1 MKVTSQMKS
10 HLAGAWKYMRIVVLL
25 LVTIFLASPSLLGQ
39 TSTGSLI
46 GRVTDPTQAVV
57 PDAAVSIVNSSTN
70 EKLEVRSDERG
81 LYALGA
87 LQPGTY
93 TIIVTK
99 KGFSEVHVTGVEVN
113 IASSSTVDV
122 QMKVGAS
129 SESVEVVATAQL
141 INADNPVFSAEIP
154 KEVTANLPFSERSA
168 LSAVMLAPGVQG
180 DPQYN
185 QGIQSENAPIYTQPT
200 TPGGS
205 LSVGGGRPGSAVQ
218 LVDGVDLSMVGYP
231 RVAITFSGDDIQ
243 QVTVQSAGVS
253 ARYGRAGGG
262 VINQATQGGTLIYHG
277 KIAFRHEDPFFE
289 ATTYGQGKF
298 TFTTPS
304 GPLVKPVTQDVHQN
318 LFTGTFSGP
327 IPLRWRHLDKSTF
340 FFASFEP
347 LRAGSKAWSRQRIPT
362 PAELSGDFSNAYTL
376 LNTSILSTSGY
387 AAAVAAPRV
396 GGLDYQFPL
405 NTAGF
410 PNGAHLNSSTL
421 YSPIPN
427 YNLSAQLAQN
437 PLASWLLSQF
447 PTPTNLKGM
456 QGTLNYIFPDASYAN
471 DGNNIIGA
479 RGVQNVDNR
488 YNIRVDKNLGA
499 SDHAFVRFTDV
510 PTTGTRFS
518 WMGPTSL
525 LNNQPTQVVN
535 SWNVLGDYT
544 HIFGGNWVN
553 DARVD
558 YTKMNYTVEPATVTT
573 SLDYAAKYGLT
584 PAVEGVGIPSFSI
597 DTGSYGSSTGG
608 NDGGISNNFIF
619 HFGDDVSFVKGSHAI
634 SFGGEFR
641 YMGLNR
647 LNNAGIFGG
656 TYSFSAGNT
665 NNGSSGGNATASFIL
680 GSVNGL
686 TLSALQFFDYR
697 WKYAGLYV
705 LDDWKIAP
713 KLTLNIGLRYH
724 LDVPRTETNGLQ
736 GTFLPNVTGTL
747 NGLAATGAFAFS
759 GTNGLPNTLWPT
771 NWKAFEPRIG
781 FAYLARPNLT
791 VRGSFNIIHAPITGV
806 TNSTIPGLT
815 PSSLSIGGATGG
827 TNSASWVNY
836 VTNPVS
842 LPSTGIPGFLKPPT
856 PFFTYG
862 TGLLPY
868 IPQTNVLPYVENW
881 SFSLQYQLARQT
893 MIQAAYV
900 GSRSH
905 HLFGPPEDTNILPVS
920 TLQSEIAANYNFSAS
935 STANI
940 YGLANGNA
948 NNNLLPYPQFY
959 NNAIQ
964 RAFTRQNSSSY
975 DGFYLNGITTL
986 RGGLT
991 VISSFTWAKALDD
1004 GSSGSLDGITTDIF
1018 GFTYPQLPFGTA
1030 GERSLSAYDIP
1041 THVTAGYTW
1050 AIPIGRGEALDLH
1063 NSFLNLLVGGLHT
1076 SGFFNAESGFPFS
1089 PTLGSTGYWCSNT
1102 VSGSTVKYCGNGNA
1116 LAVGAGHY
1124 QMRPNLI
1131 PGVPLIKSNWRTND
1145 PFNLTGA
1152 GGFIN
1157 PAAFAVPGTPGTATS
1172 PNVPAFGNAPRT
1184 LGIARSPHTIYF
1196 DMSGSKDIPIHDRM
1210 KLQLRVDAIN
1220 IFNHTNFFLNPN
1232 SQHNFTTAINSTTGA
1247 PTYNANFG
1255 ILSSANNSPGRTFAV
1270 GAAFT
1275 F

>member
-1 MKVTSQMKS
+1 MKLGWQMKS
-10 HLAGAWKYMRIVVLL
+10 HHSTGVHSLRVLL
-25 LVTIFLASPSLLGQ
+25 LFIAATFLATPCLQGQ

-57 PDAAVSIVNSSTN
+57 PDAAVSVVNTSTN

-93 TIIVTK
+93 AITVSK
-99 KGFSEVHVTGVEVN
+99 KGFSEVHVSGVEVN

-122 QMKVGAS
+122 QLKVGAS
-129 SESVEVVATAQL
+129 NESVEVTATAQL
-141 INADNPVFSAEIP
+141 INADNPVFSTEIP

-168 LSAVMLAPGVQG
+168 LSAIMLAPGVQG

-262 VINQATQGGTLIYHG
+262 VVNQASKGGALQYHG
-277 KIAFRHEDPFFE
+277 KLAFRHEDPFFE
-289 ATTYGQGKF
+289 ATTYGQGNL

-304 GPLVKPVTQDVHQN
+304 GPLVRPVTQDVHQN

-327 IPLRWRHLDKSTF
+327 IPVRWHHLNQSTF
-340 FFASFEP
+340 FFGSFEP
-347 LRAGSKAWSRQRIPT
+347 LRAGAKAWSQQRIPT
-362 PAELSGDFSNAYTL
+362 PAELSGDFSNSYTL
-376 LNTSILSTSGY
+376 LNTSILSANGY

-405 NTAGF
+405 NAAGF

-421 YSPIPN
+421 YTPIPN

-437 PLASWLLSQF
+437 PLAKWLLSQF
-447 PTPTNLKGM
+447 PTPTDMKGM
-456 QGTLNYIFPDASYAN
+456 QGTLNFIFPDGSYN
-471 DGNNIIGA
+471 NNGNNIFGA

-488 YNIRVDKNLGA
+488 YNIRVDKNLGT

-518 WMGPTSL
+518 WMGPTSVL
-525 LNNQPTQVVN
+525 DNQPTQEVD
-535 SWNVLGDYT
+535 SWNILGDYT
-544 HIFGGNWVN
+544 HIFGGKWVN
-553 DARVD
+553 DVRVD
-558 YTKMNYTVEPATVTT
+558 FTKMNYTVKPAAVTT
-573 SLDYAAKYGLT
+573 GADYGAKYGLT
-584 PAVEGVGIPSFSI
+584 PAVEGVGVPSFAI
-597 DTGSYGSSTGG
+597 DTGTYGSSTGG

-619 HFGDDVSFVKGSHAI
+619 HVGDDVSFVKGSHAI

-641 YMGLNR
+641 ELGLNR

-656 TYSFSAGNT
+656 SYSFAAGNT
-665 NNGSSGGNATASFIL
+665 NNGTTGGNGTASFIL

-697 WKYAGLYV
+697 WQYAALYIM
-705 LDDWKIAP
+705 DDWKILP

-724 LDVPRTETNGLQ
+724 LDVPRTEVNGLQ
-736 GTFLPNVTGTL
+736 GSFVPNLTGSL
-747 NGLAATGAFAFS
+747 NGQTATGAFAFS
-759 GTNGLPNTLWPT
+759 GTNGLPKTLWPT

-781 FAYLARPNLT
+781 FAYLVRPNLT
-791 VRGSFNIIHAPITGV
+791 VRGSFNIIHAPITGT

-815 PSSLSIGGATGG
+815 PSSLTIGGATGG

-836 VTNPVS
+836 ITNPVS
-842 LPSTGIPGFLKPPT
+842 LPTSGIPGFLKPPT

-868 IPQTNVLPYVENW
+868 IPQTSVLPYVENW
-881 SFSLQYQLARQT
+881 SFSMQYQVARQT
-893 MIQAAYV
+893 VVQAAYV

-905 HLFGPPEDTNILPVS
+905 HLFGPPQDSNILPLS
-920 TLQSEIAANYNFSAS
+920 TIYSEIASNYNFTDAS
-935 STANI
+935 VPNK
-940 YGLANGNA
+940 YGVGSNANA

-959 NNAIQ
+959 NNTIQ
-964 RAFTRQNSSSY
+964 QAFVRENSSSY
-975 DGFYLNGITTL
+975 DAIYLNGTTTVP
-986 RGGLT
+986 GGLT
-991 VISSFTWAKALDD
+991 LISSFTWAKSLDD

-1018 GFTYPQLPFGTA
+1018 GFTYPQKPFTTV
-1030 GERSLSAYDIP
+1030 GERALSQYDIP
-1041 THVTAGYTW
+1041 THTSVGYTW
-1050 AIPIGRGEALDLH
+1050 AVPIGRGKALDLH
-1063 NSFLNLLVGGLHT
+1063 NSVLNLLAGGLNT
-1076 SGFFNAESGFPFS
+1076 SGFFTAESGFPFS
-1089 PTLGSTGYWCSNT
+1089 PTLGSAGYFCSNSAT
-1102 VSGSTVKYCGNGNA
+1102 KYCGNGNA
-1116 LAVGAGHY
+1116 IAIGAGHY
-1124 QMRPNLI
+1124 QMRPNLV
-1131 PGVPLIKSNWRTND
+1131 PGVPLYRSNWRKND
-1145 PFNLTGA
+1145 PLNLTGS

-1157 PAAFAVPGTPGTATS
+1157 PNAFAVPGSPGTNFG
-1172 PNVPAFGNAPRT
+1172 PNTPAFGNAPRT
-1184 LGIARSPHTIYF
+1184 LGNARSPHTIFF
-1196 DMSGSKDIPIHDRM
+1196 DMSGSKDFPIHERM
-1210 KLQLRVDAIN
+1210 NLQLHVDAIN
-1220 IFNHTNFFLNPN
+1220 IFNHTDFFINPN
-1232 SQHNFTTAINSTTGA
+1232 SNHNFTTAINSTTGA
-1247 PTYNANFG
+1247 PTYNTSFG
-1255 ILSSANNSPGRTFAV
+1255 ALSAGNVNPGRTFAV